1 MKLKDLFKKM
11 ALRAGIAET
20 DANLVATIEAIPDF
34 EVNDDTVVKPL
45 TTNLITESEAENKP
59 TIKTKFTA
67 QTLNGVDALI
77 DPALAEFMSEEE
89 IAEFKKEEKA
99 TFKKLAKLTDKLKEL
114 KAGGGKPTD
123 KNELNNLQKQYND
136 EIAKLKVQINQTIQD
151 KDKEIEGIRK
161 THKQERFDDG
171 LARKVLNRKD
181 LVDFATQK
189 EGRRV
194 VADVYDTLKELGAQ
208 FDYETGSVVQ
218 SGDPSLAF
226 FLDNKKATVDDIISK
241 ALTDNNYI
249 KKSDPA
255 PQNEI
260 VIEQEKNRQDP
271 KANHAVNK
279 NLNRLK
285 EDEE

>member
-1 MKLKDLFKKM
+1 MKLKEVFKKL

-20 DANLVATIEAIPDF
+20 DANLVATLEAIPDF

-114 KAGGGKPTD
+114 KASGGKPAD

-136 EIAKLKVQINQTIQD
+136 EIAKLKVQISQIAED
-151 KDKEIEGIRK
+151 KDKEIENIRK

-171 LARKVLNRKD
+171 MAATVIARPD
-181 LVDFATQK
+181 LVDYAKQK
-189 EGRRV
+189 NGRRV

-226 FLDNKKATVDDIISK
+226 FLDNKKATVQDIINK
-241 ALTDNNYI
+241 ALADNNYI

-255 PQNEI
+255 PKNEI

-279 NLNRLK
+279 NLSRLK

>member
-67 QTLNGVDALI
+67 QALNGVDAVI
-77 DPALAEFMSEEE
+77 DPVLAEFMSEEE
-89 IAEFKKEEKA
+89 IAQFKKEEKP
-99 TFKKLAKLTDKLKEL
+99 TFKKLNKLSEKLKEL
-114 KAGGGKPTD
+114 KVSSKPAD

-136 EIAKLKVQINQTIQD
+136 EIAKLKTQITQTIQD
-151 KDKEIEGIRK
+151 KDKEIDDIRK
-161 THKQERFDDG
+161 THKRERFDDG

-194 VADVYDTLKELGAQ
+194 VADVYDTLKEIGAQ
-208 FDYETGSVVQ
+208 FDYETGKVVQ
-218 SGDPSLAF
+218 AGDPSLEF
-226 FLDNKKATVDDIISK
+226 FLDNKKASIDDIINK
-241 ALTDNNYI
+241 TLADNNYV

-255 PQNEI
+255 PKSEI

-271 KANHAVNK
+271 KSNHAVNK
-279 NLNRLK
+279 NLSRLK